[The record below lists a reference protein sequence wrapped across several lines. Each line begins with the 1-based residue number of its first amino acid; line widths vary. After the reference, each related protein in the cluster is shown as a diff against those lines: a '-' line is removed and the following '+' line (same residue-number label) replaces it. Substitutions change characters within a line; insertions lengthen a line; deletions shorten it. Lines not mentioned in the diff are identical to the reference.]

1 MLTTIGASFQN
12 FAVVAKREAELRAEL
27 HGVPEV
33 VADVPAFES
42 DIGDISGL
50 SRIAEHLFP
59 GS

>member
-1 MLTTIGASFQN
+1 VLSTISESFCN

-27 HGVPEV
+27 ARVPEV

-50 SRIAEHLFP
+50 ARIAEHLFP
-59 GS
+59 AS